1 MILYELPKE
10 IPAKSIYRNSFDD
23 YTGETNLENKTEIMD
38 KIHFEGKK
46 LVAQFC
52 NRK

>member
-1 MILYELPKE
+1 MIIFELLKE
-10 IPAKSIYRNSFDD
+10 VPEKPTYVTSIDD
-23 YTGETNLENKTEIMD
+23 YTETTLENKTEIMD